1 MVAGWDHLLPAWFTR
16 LHPKYRTPTNS
27 TLFMGGVALAASM
40 AVLIGAGSQESF
52 VLLQI
57 WAWTFYG
64 FAYLAKFAIPL
75 FSAKDR
81 GLRPGRWLQIGAASG
96 FLVTLL
102 FVSLSVLPVIPV
114 SSAWRYALKIALVV
128 LGANFLGWMIY
139 RVGQRRIA
147 A

>member
-1 MVAGWDHLLPAWFTR
+1 
-16 LHPKYRTPTNS
+16 
-27 TLFMGGVALAASM
+27 MGGVALAASM

-64 FAYLAKFAIPL
+64 FAYLVKFAIPL
-75 FSAKDR
+75 FCSKDK

-114 SSAWRYALKIALVV
+114 ASAWKYGLKIALVV

-139 RVGQRRIA
+139 RIGQRNHT
-147 A
+147 

>member
-1 MVAGWDHLLPAWFTR
+1 
-16 LHPKYRTPTNS
+16 
-27 TLFMGGVALAASM
+27 MGGVALAASM
-40 AVLIGAGSQESF
+40 AVLVGAGSQESF

-64 FAYLAKFAIPL
+64 FAYLAKFSIPL
-75 FSAKDR
+75 FSAKEK
-81 GLRPGRWLQIGAASG
+81 GLRPGQWLRIAAASG

-114 SSAWRYALKIALVV
+114 ASAWKYALKIAGVV

-139 RVGQRRIA
+139 HAGQRKEAEERVSSRK
-147 A
+147 